1 MTYIDIQG
9 YYLYIYAHIYATY
22 VADTYI
28 RLLYLF
34 VSICFC
40 ISILLK
46 ESMHAMSQRQI
57 LTKFLNDFHAD
68 VEEKALQG

>member
-1 MTYIDIQG
+1 M
-9 YYLYIYAHIYATY
+9 YIYIHIYATY
-22 VADTYI
+22 VADTHIYAC
-28 RLLYLF
+28 YTFLF
-34 VSICFC
+34 PYVFC
-40 ISILLK
+40 MSILLK

>member
-1 MTYIDIQG
+1 MSQT
-9 YYLYIYAHIYATY
+9 HIYACYTF
-22 VADTYI
+22 
-28 RLLYLF
+28 LF
-34 VSICFC
+34 PMFFC